1 MEMFFIPLV
10 YILLI
15 CLLIGNHRFFE
26 LKGVSRAFVC
36 ILFIIKAF
44 AGIIITFNA
53 EKIYSGD
60 DGYFFYEAGK
70 TFLDY
75 GVENPFEYLKLMF
88 GIYDSS
94 NTEAYHHFLNWK
106 NLPMWNDGETMIK
119 LCSLIHIFAFS
130 NILVHSIVFSFLS
143 FCGLT
148 AIYKATIHITRSNGF
163 SLFLLLMLWPSVV
176 FFSSGILKE
185 TLLIALSGLFF
196 YSLTQFGVSLR
207 MKIYCFMLFFLLWL
221 IKPHFIFFFTPA
233 IIAYISMTKFKL
245 KSNWVSRLVILGV
258 FALYI
263 VLSVVVHD
271 KILGRNAAS
280 TIALVQQSSMKN
292 SIYEKAE
299 SYIQPPV
306 IAADYGSILRNT
318 PKAFY
323 QVITVPWFYTNAGLR
338 WKTAAIENIL
348 VLIMVL
354 MNIYAA
360 FDRKNKYTLY
370 HFAFLLF
377 LISFYSLV
385 GFTCAL
391 EASILRFK
399 APILPFLIA
408 GSYMFLLQYK
418 DKILKNATSDN

>member
-1 MEMFFIPLV
+1 MEVFLIPLV
-10 YILLI
+10 YILLT

-75 GVENPFEYLKLMF
+75 GVENPYAYLKLMF

-94 NTEAYHHFLNWK
+94 NSEAYLHFLNWK

-119 LCSLIHIFAFS
+119 LCSIIHIFAFS
-130 NILVHSIVFSFLS
+130 NILVHSIIFSFLS
-143 FCGLT
+143 FCGLA

-163 SLFLLLMLWPSVV
+163 SLFLLLMLFPSVV

-196 YSLTQFGVSLR
+196 FSLTQFGVSLR
-207 MKIYCFMLFFLLWL
+207 MKIYCFILFLLLWL

-233 IIAYISMTKFKL
+233 IIAYITMAKL
-245 KSNWVSRLVILGV
+245 NLSSIWMSRLMILGV

-263 VLSVVVHD
+263 VLAVVVHD
-271 KILGRNAAS
+271 KVLGRNAAG

-306 IAADYGSILRNT
+306 IAAKYSSILRNT
-318 PKAFY
+318 PEAFY

-338 WKTAAIENIL
+338 WKAAAIENIF

-360 FDRKNKYTLY
+360 FDKKNKYALY

-408 GSYMFLLQYK
+408 GMYMFLLQYK
-418 DKILKNATSDN
+418 DKILKNETSDN

>member
-1 MEMFFIPLV
+1 MEVFLIPLV

-75 GVENPFEYLKLMF
+75 GVENPYAYLKLMF

-94 NTEAYHHFLNWK
+94 NSEAYHHFLNWK

-119 LCSLIHIFAFS
+119 LCSIIHIFAFS
-130 NILVHSIVFSFLS
+130 NILVHSIIFSFLS
-143 FCGLT
+143 FCGLA

-163 SLFLLLMLWPSVV
+163 SLFLLLMLFPSVV

-185 TLLIALSGLFF
+185 TLLIAISGLFF
-196 YSLTQFGVSLR
+196 FSLTQFGVSLR
-207 MKIYCFMLFFLLWL
+207 MKIYCFILFLLLWL

-233 IIAYISMTKFKL
+233 IIAYITISKL
-245 KSNWVSRLVILGV
+245 NLRSIWMSRLVILGV

-263 VLSVVVHD
+263 VLAVVVHD
-271 KILGRNAAS
+271 KVLGRNAAG

-306 IAADYGSILRNT
+306 IAAKYSSILRNT
-318 PKAFY
+318 PEAFY

-338 WKTAAIENIL
+338 WKAAAIENIF

-360 FDRKNKYTLY
+360 FDKKNKYALY

-408 GSYMFLLQYK
+408 GMYMFLLQYK
-418 DKILKNATSDN
+418 DKILKNETSDN

>member
-1 MEMFFIPLV
+1 MEVFLIPLV
-10 YILLI
+10 YILLT

-75 GVENPFEYLKLMF
+75 GVENPYAYLKLMF

-94 NTEAYHHFLNWK
+94 NSEAYHHFLNWK

-119 LCSLIHIFAFS
+119 LCSIIHIFAFS

-163 SLFLLLMLWPSVV
+163 SLFLLLMLFPSVV

-185 TLLIALSGLFF
+185 TLLIAISGLFF
-196 YSLTQFGVSLR
+196 FSLTQFGVSLR
-207 MKIYCFMLFFLLWL
+207 MKIYCFILFFLLWL

-233 IIAYISMTKFKL
+233 IIAYITMAKL
-245 KSNWVSRLVILGV
+245 NLSSIWMSRLVILGV

-263 VLSVVVHD
+263 VLAVVVHD
-271 KILGRNAAS
+271 KVLGRNAAG

-306 IAADYGSILRNT
+306 IAAKYSSILRNT
-318 PKAFY
+318 PEAFY

-338 WKTAAIENIL
+338 WKAAAIENIF

-360 FDRKNKYTLY
+360 FDKKNKYALY

-408 GSYMFLLQYK
+408 GMYMFLLQYK
-418 DKILKNATSDN
+418 DKILKNETSDN

>member
-1 MEMFFIPLV
+1 CP
-10 YILLI
+10 
-15 CLLIGNHRFFE
+15 N
-26 LKGVSRAFVC
+26 
-36 ILFIIKAF
+36 
-44 AGIIITFNA
+44 
-53 EKIYSGD
+53 
-60 DGYFFYEAGK
+60 
-70 TFLDY
+70 FL
-75 GVENPFEYLKLMF
+75 
-88 GIYDSS
+88 SS
-94 NTEAYHHFLNWK
+94 NR
-106 NLPMWNDGETMIK
+106 I
-119 LCSLIHIFAFS
+119 
-130 NILVHSIVFSFLS
+130 
-143 FCGLT
+143 
-148 AIYKATIHITRSNGF
+148 
-163 SLFLLLMLWPSVV
+163 PSDNHYRKV

-196 YSLTQFGVSLR
+196 FSLTQFGVSLR
-207 MKIYCFMLFFLLWL
+207 MKIYCFILFFLLWL

-233 IIAYISMTKFKL
+233 IIAYITMAKL
-245 KSNWVSRLVILGV
+245 NLSSIWMSRLMILGV

-263 VLSVVVHD
+263 VLAVVVHD
-271 KILGRNAAS
+271 KVLGRNAAG

-306 IAADYGSILRNT
+306 IAAKYSSILRNT
-318 PKAFY
+318 PEAFY

-338 WKTAAIENIL
+338 WKAAAIENIF

-360 FDRKNKYTLY
+360 FDKKNKYALY

-408 GSYMFLLQYK
+408 GMYMFLLQYK
-418 DKILKNATSDN
+418 DKILKNETSDN

>member
-1 MEMFFIPLV
+1 MEVFLIPLV
-10 YILLI
+10 YILLT

-75 GVENPFEYLKLMF
+75 GVENPYAYLKLMF

-94 NTEAYHHFLNWK
+94 NSEAYLHFLNWK

-119 LCSLIHIFAFS
+119 LCSIIHIFAFS
-130 NILVHSIVFSFLS
+130 NILVHSIIFSFLS
-143 FCGLT
+143 FCVLA

-163 SLFLLLMLWPSVV
+163 SLFLLLMLFPSVV

-196 YSLTQFGVSLR
+196 FSLTQFGVSLR
-207 MKIYCFMLFFLLWL
+207 MKIYCFILFFLLWL

-233 IIAYISMTKFKL
+233 IIAYITMAKL
-245 KSNWVSRLVILGV
+245 NLSSIWMSRLMILGV

-263 VLSVVVHD
+263 VLAVVVHD
-271 KILGRNAAS
+271 KVLGRNAAG

-306 IAADYGSILRNT
+306 IAAKYSSILRNT
-318 PKAFY
+318 PEAFY

-338 WKTAAIENIL
+338 WKAAAIENIF

-360 FDRKNKYTLY
+360 FDKKNKYALY

-408 GSYMFLLQYK
+408 GMYMFLLQYK
-418 DKILKNATSDN
+418 DKILKNETSDN

>member
-1 MEMFFIPLV
+1 MEVFLIPLV
-10 YILLI
+10 YILLT

-75 GVENPFEYLKLMF
+75 GVENPYAYLKLMF

-94 NTEAYHHFLNWK
+94 NSEAYLHFLNWK

-119 LCSLIHIFAFS
+119 LCSIIHIFAFS
-130 NILVHSIVFSFLS
+130 NILVHSIIFSFLS
-143 FCGLT
+143 FCGLA

-163 SLFLLLMLWPSVV
+163 SLFLLLMLFPSVV

-196 YSLTQFGVSLR
+196 FSLTQFGVSLR
-207 MKIYCFMLFFLLWL
+207 MKIYCFILFFLLWL

-233 IIAYISMTKFKL
+233 IIAYITMAKL
-245 KSNWVSRLVILGV
+245 NLSSIWMSRLMILGV

-263 VLSVVVHD
+263 VLAVVVHD
-271 KILGRNAAS
+271 KVLGRNAAG

-306 IAADYGSILRNT
+306 IAAKYSSILRNT
-318 PKAFY
+318 PEAFY

-338 WKTAAIENIL
+338 WKAAAIENIF

-360 FDRKNKYTLY
+360 FDKKKLELIE
-370 HFAFLLF
+370 FLNF
-377 LISFYSLV
+377 S
-385 GFTCAL
+385 
-391 EASILRFK
+391 
-399 APILPFLIA
+399 
-408 GSYMFLLQYK
+408 
-418 DKILKNATSDN
+418 